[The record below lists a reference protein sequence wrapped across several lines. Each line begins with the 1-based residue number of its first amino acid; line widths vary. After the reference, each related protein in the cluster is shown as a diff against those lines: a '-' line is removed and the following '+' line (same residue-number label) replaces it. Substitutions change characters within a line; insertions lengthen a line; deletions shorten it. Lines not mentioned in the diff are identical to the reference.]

1 MEYFLLIHFLP
12 LLNYIILRFFSS
24 FFGSFLINILR
35 INIFL
40 AFFLSFVMCTSLEFE
55 KESFLNVTNEEIKV
69 FEDGHK
75 IWFYSDNA
83 DISRITEI
91 MAIAGTVVLRITRS
105 LLIITTCSLITS
117 LSIMK
122 NNILD
127 LKTTMK
133 LLNIFLISFIC
144 LFFSTFII
152 FNVTWVFQYWI

>member
-1 MEYFLLIHFLP
+1 
-12 LLNYIILRFFSS
+12 
-24 FFGSFLINILR
+24 
-35 INIFL
+35 
-40 AFFLSFVMCTSLEFE
+40 
-55 KESFLNVTNEEIKV
+55 V